1 MKFALPV
8 KLTSVTALVLA
19 GIIGCA
25 APSQQQ
31 VAEKPAAAPSAA
43 ASQALNDASAA
54 IKQAKSLDWIWRDTE
69 KMYKEA
75 EEAAKAGDDAK
86 AIKLAGEAKYQAE
99 AAVNQYYIEQSKTM
113 LGALQAKRNLT
124 AAEKSKADA
133 AAAALSKAQGKQ
145 AYDILTKS

>member
-1 MKFALPV
+1 MKFTLPV
-8 KLTSVTALVLA
+8 KLTSVSALVLA

-25 APSQQQ
+25 APSQQ
-31 VAEKPAAAPSAA
+31 VAEKPAAAAPSAA
-43 ASQALNDASAA
+43 ATQAMNEANAA
-54 IKQAKSLDWIWRDTE
+54 IKTAKDLDWIWRDTE

-86 AIKLAGEAKYQAE
+86 AIKLAGSAKHQAE
-99 AAVNQYYIEQSKTM
+99 EAVNQYYIEKSKFM
-113 LGALQAKRNLT
+113 LSDLKAKRSLS

-145 AYDILTKS
+145 AYDILSKS

>member
-1 MKFALPV
+1 MKFTLPV
-8 KLTSVTALVLA
+8 KLTSVSALVLA

-25 APSQQQ
+25 APSQQ
-31 VAEKPAAAPSAA
+31 VAEKPAAPSAA
-43 ASQALNDASAA
+43 ATQALSDASAA

-86 AIKLAGEAKYQAE
+86 AIKLAGEAKSQAE
-99 AAVNQYYIEQSKTM
+99 AALNQYYIEKSKFL
-113 LGALQAKRNLT
+113 LGDLQAKRKLT

>member
-1 MKFALPV
+1 MKFTLPV
-8 KLTSVTALVLA
+8 KLTSVTVLVLA

-25 APSQQQ
+25 APSQQ

-43 ASQALNDASAA
+43 ASQALNDAGAA

-69 KMYKEA
+69 DMYKEA
-75 EEAAKAGDDAK
+75 EAAAKAGDDAK
-86 AIKLAGEAKYQAE
+86 AIKLAGDAKYQAE
-99 AAVNQYYIEQSKTM
+99 AAVNQYYIEKSKFL
-113 LGALQAKRNLT
+113 LGDLQAKRKLT

>member
-1 MKFALPV
+1 MKFTLPV
-8 KLTSVTALVLA
+8 KLTSMTALVLA

-25 APSQQQ
+25 APSQQ
-31 VAEKPAAAPSAA
+31 VAEKPAATPSAA
-43 ASQALNDASAA
+43 VTQALNDASAA
-54 IKQAKSLDWIWRDTE
+54 IKQAKDLDWIWRDTE

-86 AIKLAGEAKYQAE
+86 AIKLAGSAKHQAE
-99 AAVNQYYIEQSKTM
+99 EAVNQYYIEHAKFM
-113 LGALQAKRNLT
+113 LSDLKAKRSLS

-145 AYDILTKS
+145 AYDILSKS